1 MNKISFGQSKRLG
14 RRFGSTQNMLAMKL
28 TWIFIGIFSLGG
40 YANTRG
46 QTVDLNVKNGTV
58 KEVFSAIRK
67 QTGYRFICEEGLLK
81 KGWKIDLAVKG
92 DLKDALDALAANYPL
107 VYRMHEGTIVVK
119 ERPQSPVVPEAVR
132 KPPVHAQDRI
142 TGNVYDLSGAALAGV
157 SVKVIGKQVETA
169 TDGSGRFS
177 IGAGVGDS
185 LSFSYLGFETV
196 TVAVSGLSVNV
207 TMRPAQAEDLDEVV
221 VVGYGAVRRADLTG
235 SIASVS
241 AEQLTQVNAVST
253 IAQGLQGHAA
263 GVQVSQASG
272 QPGEFMRIKIRG
284 TNSLGASNEPLY
296 VVDGMP
302 LDGLTSQLNP
312 NDVES
317 ISVLKDA
324 SSTAI
329 YGSRGANGVIMI
341 TTKKGKT
348 GEPSISYS
356 GYAGAQ
362 DLRKK
367 MELIDAAEFAQ
378 LQNEVAANDGT
389 PLPWSQQ
396 EIDALGA
403 GTDWQ
408 DLVYRTA
415 LVHSHDFS
423 LSGGSER
430 TRYYSSFGYF
440 GQDGIIR
447 NSSFDRYSFRVNLE
461 QKISDRLRFNTSFSV
476 QQSNYERAQYQS
488 ADGSGGIPFT
498 TMVMPPTQGV
508 YNADGTYT
516 RFTGVPW
523 GQTNP
528 VGLSENWHNPSGN
541 LRLLGNV
548 NLSYRISDGLKLNVS
563 AGLDHGSN
571 KTETYYPGNITL
583 GQGTDADGQPA
594 FGRASRN
601 YGSSFSFLNENTL
614 EYTKQVRG
622 HSINA
627 LVGMTYQDSRSDG
640 LNSGTALGFLSD
652 IFQANNIQAA
662 VTKALPSTSF
672 NDNKLISYLGRANY
686 HYNNKY
692 YATFTARYDGS
703 SRFGANNKFAFFP
716 SGALAWAISEEDFLK
731 GSEAVSNLKLRVSY
745 GLSGNQAIANYQT
758 LANLASVDVAFN
770 NTQHT
775 GFSLSAL
782 ENRDLKW
789 ETTRQLD
796 AGLDVGLLEGKL
808 NITVDWYYKKT
819 TDLLLGVNLPGSSG
833 FSRVL
838 QNVGAVRN
846 RGLEF
851 QASLQQA
858 LGGVAWEPTL
868 TVSHNR
874 TKVLDL
880 GVDAHGNAITFME
893 IGTGGNWFPTIM
905 GQSMM
910 QLYGYTVEGI
920 YQTDAEAV
928 ANGEPTKKAGDYRF
942 RNWDGQG
949 VVNDQDDRT
958 VLSSFEPKFIFG
970 FNNRFAYKRL
980 DFSFLIVGSYGN
992 DIANEF
998 RKYNITMN
1006 GNWTPTREAFE
1017 QRWQG
1022 SGNAIDKPSANS
1034 GSAIRDY
1041 ANSLWLEDGSYL
1053 RLRDVTLGYS
1063 FSPKVFRGRGA
1074 SSVRA
1079 YVSLQNYLTITNY
1092 SGYDPEVSWASA
1104 SIVGWD
1110 RGNYPSTK
1118 SITAGLN
1125 ITF

>member
-1 MNKISFGQSKRLG
+1 
-14 RRFGSTQNMLAMKL
+14 MKL
-28 TWIFIGIFSLGG
+28 MLLLTVLAAMGAQGASR
-40 YANTRG
+40 A
-46 QTVDLNVKNGTV
+46 QTVTLDVKNRPV
-58 KEVFSAIRK
+58 KAVFDELRK
-67 QTGYRFICEEGLLK
+67 QTNYRFLYEKGLLDAA
-81 KGWKIDLAVKG
+81 WKVSVHAHDEPLEAVMQQVVA
-92 DLKDALDALAANYPL
+92 ALPL
-107 VYRMHEGTIVVK
+107 TYRMHDGVVVLKRAEPKLAAVK
-119 ERPQSPVVPEAVR
+119 EIP
-132 KPPVHAQDRI
+132 AQVAQQFVE
-142 TGNVYDLSGAALAGV
+142 GNVYDENGNSMVGV
-157 SVKVIGKQVETA
+157 SVKVVGTQRQTA
-169 TDGSGRFS
+169 TGEDGAFR
-177 IGAGVGDS
+177 IQADPGAQ
-185 LSFSYLGFETV
+185 LAFSYLGYEPV
-196 TVAVSGLSVNV
+196 TVQVGTQTLRVDMKPSAASG
-207 TMRPAQAEDLDEVV
+207 LDEVV
-221 VVGYGAVRRADLTG
+221 VVGYGTVRRADLTG

-241 AEQLTQVNAVST
+241 ADKLTQVNAVST

-263 GVQVSQASG
+263 GVQVNQSSG

-284 TNSLGASNEPLY
+284 TNSLGASNDPLY

-317 ISVLKDA
+317 VSVLKDA

-341 TTKKGKT
+341 TTKKGKS
-348 GEPSISYS
+348 GEPAITYT

-362 DLRKK
+362 RLRKK
-367 MELIDAAEFAQ
+367 MDLIDATEFAQ
-378 LQNEVAANDGT
+378 LQNEVATNDGK
-389 PLPWSQQ
+389 PLPWTQQ
-396 EIDALGA
+396 QIDGLGA

-408 DLVYRTA
+408 DLVYRSA
-415 LVHSHDFS
+415 LVQSHDLSF
-423 LSGGSER
+423 SGGSER
-430 TRYYSSFGYF
+430 TRYFSSFGYF
-440 GQDGIIR
+440 NQDGIIR
-447 NSSFDRYSFRVNLE
+447 NSSFDRYSFRVNLDH
-461 QKISDRLRFNTSFSV
+461 KISDRLQFNTNLSV

-498 TMVMPPTQGV
+498 TMVMPATVGV

-523 GQTNP
+523 GETNP

-548 NLSYRISDGLKLNVS
+548 NLSYRIVEGLKLNVS

-571 KTETYYPGNITL
+571 KSESYFPANITL
-583 GQGTDADGQPA
+583 GQGADADGQPA

-601 YGSSFSFLNENTL
+601 YGSGYSFLNENTL
-614 EYTKQVRG
+614 EYGTQLGG
-622 HSINA
+622 HNLNVIA
-627 LVGMTYQDSRSDG
+627 GLTYQDSRNDG

-652 IFQANNIQAA
+652 VFGANNIQAA

-672 NDNKLISYLGRANY
+672 GDNKLVSYLGRANY
-686 HYNNKY
+686 NFDSKY
-692 YATFTARYDGS
+692 YVTLTGRYDGS

-716 SGALAWAISEEDFLK
+716 SGALAWAVSEEDFLK
-731 GSEAVSNLKLRVSY
+731 DSEAVSNLKLRVSY
-745 GLSGNQAIANYQT
+745 GFSGNQAISNYQT
-758 LANLASVDVAFN
+758 LANLSAVDVAFN
-770 NTQHT
+770 NVLNT

-782 ENRDLKW
+782 DNRDLRW
-789 ETTRQLD
+789 ETTQQLD
-796 AGLDVGLLEGKL
+796 AGLDIGLLRGRL
-808 NITVDWYYKKT
+808 DLTLDWYDKRTK
-819 TDLLLGVNLPGSSG
+819 DLLLGVDLPGSSG

-838 QNVGAVRN
+838 QNIGEVQN
-846 RGLEF
+846 RGFEF
-851 QASLQQA
+851 QASLLQDFGQ
-858 LGGVAWEPTL
+858 VSWNPTL
-868 TVSHNR
+868 TLSHNR

-880 GVDAHGNAITFME
+880 GSDAYGNPIQMME
-893 IGTGGNWFPTIM
+893 IGTGGNWFPTIV

-942 RNWDGQG
+942 KNWDGQG
-949 VVNDQDDRT
+949 VVNDADDRT
-958 VLSSFEPKFIFG
+958 VLSNFEPKFTFG
-970 FNNRFAYKRL
+970 FNNRFTYRRF
-980 DFSFLIVGSYGN
+980 DFSFLVVGSYGN

-1006 GNWTPTREAFE
+1006 GSWTPTRALYE

-1022 SGNAIDKPSANS
+1022 SGNGVDKPSANS
-1034 GSAIRDY
+1034 GSAVRDY

-1053 RLRDVTLGYS
+1053 RLRDVAIGYS
-1063 FSPKVFRGRGA
+1063 FSPRMFRSGKA
-1074 SSVRA
+1074 SSIRA
-1079 YVSLQNYLTITNY
+1079 YVSLQNMLTFTNY

-1125 ITF
+1125 VTF

>member
-1 MNKISFGQSKRLG
+1 MNKISLGQFKRVG
-14 RRFGSTQNMLAMKL
+14 RRYGSEKSMLAMKL
-28 TWIFIGIFSLGG
+28 TWIFISVFSLGG
-40 YANTRG
+40 YANTWG
-46 QTVDLNVKNGTV
+46 QVVDLDVKNSTV
-58 KEVFSAIRK
+58 KAVFSEIRK
-67 QTGYRFICEEGLLK
+67 QTGYRFIYEESLLK
-81 KGWKIDLAVKG
+81 SGWEITLTAKGE
-92 DLKDALDALAANYPL
+92 LKEVMDKMVEKYRL
-107 VYRMHEGTIVVK
+107 VYHMHEGTIVVK
-119 ERPQSPVVPEAVR
+119 ERMLPATVTPTAQHAPAPV
-132 KPPVHAQDRI
+132 QDRI
-142 TGNVYDLSGAALAGV
+142 TGSVRDQTGTTLAGV
-157 SVKVIGKQVETA
+157 SIKVVGKSAEAA
-169 TDGSGRFS
+169 TDGAGRFS
-177 IGAGVGDS
+177 ITAMVGDS
-185 LSFSYLGFETV
+185 LAFSYLGYET
-196 TVAVSGLSVNV
+196 TTLLANGPSIAVILQ
-207 TMRPAQAEDLDEVV
+207 PAAASDLDEVV
-221 VVGYGAVRRADLTG
+221 VVGYGTVRRSDLTG

-241 AEQLTQVNAVST
+241 AEKLTQVNAVST

-263 GVQVSQASG
+263 GVQVMQSSG

-341 TTKKGKT
+341 TTKKGNA
-348 GEPSISYS
+348 GEPAIGYT

-367 MELIDAAEFAQ
+367 MDLINASEFAQ
-378 LQNEVAANDGT
+378 LQNDVATNDGT
-389 PLPWSQQ
+389 ALPWSQQ
-396 EIDALGA
+396 EIDAFGT

-415 LVHSHDFS
+415 MVHSHDLS
-423 LSGGSER
+423 LSGGNEK
-430 TRYYSSFGYF
+430 TRYFSSFGYF
-440 GQDGIIR
+440 NQDGIIR
-447 NSSFDRYSFRVNLE
+447 NSSFDRYSFRINVD
-461 QKISDRLRFNTSFSV
+461 QKITERFQFNTNLSV

-498 TMVMPPTQGV
+498 TMVMPATQGV
-508 YNADGTYT
+508 YNTDGTYT

-523 GQTNP
+523 GETNP
-528 VGLSENWHNPSGN
+528 VGLSENWHNPSKN

-548 NLSYRISDGLKLNVS
+548 NLSYQLMDDLKLNVS
-563 AGLDHGSN
+563 AGIDHGNN
-571 KTETYYPGNITL
+571 KSETYYPGNITL

-594 FGRASRN
+594 FGRASKN
-601 YGSSFSFLNENTL
+601 YGTSFSFLNENTL
-614 EYTKQVRG
+614 EYTKQLGG
-622 HSINA
+622 HNLNVLA
-627 LVGMTYQDSRSDG
+627 GLTYQDSRNDG

-652 IFQANNIQAA
+652 VFETNNIQAA
-662 VTKALPSTSF
+662 VTKAQPSTSF
-672 NDNKLISYLGRANY
+672 GDNKLISYLGRVNY
-686 HYNNKY
+686 HYNRKY
-692 YATFTARYDGS
+692 YVTLTARYDGS

-716 SGALAWAISEEDFLK
+716 SGALAWAVSEEDFLK
-731 GSEAVSNLKLRVSY
+731 DSEAISNLKLRTSF
-745 GLSGNQAIANYQT
+745 GFSGNQAIANYQT
-758 LANLASVDVAFN
+758 LANLSSVDIALN

-775 GFSLSAL
+775 GFLLSAL
-782 ENRDLKW
+782 ENRNLKW
-789 ETTRQLD
+789 ETTRQVD
-796 AGLDVGLLEGKL
+796 VGLDVGFLKGKL
-808 NITVDWYYKKT
+808 NITADWYDKRT
-819 TDLLLGVNLPGSSG
+819 SDLLLGVNLPGSSG

-846 RGLEF
+846 RGFEF
-851 QASLQQA
+851 QASLQQN
-858 LGGVAWEPTL
+858 LGNVIWNPIL
-868 TVSHNR
+868 NVSHNR

-880 GVDAHGNAITFME
+880 GVDAHGNAINFME
-893 IGTGGNWFPTIM
+893 IGTGGNWFPTIV

-928 ANGEPTKKAGDYRF
+928 ENGEPTKKAGDYRF
-942 RNWDGQG
+942 KNWDGEG

-958 VLSSFEPKFIFG
+958 VLSNFEPEFTFG
-970 FNNRFAYKRL
+970 FNNQFAYKRL

-1006 GNWTPTREAFE
+1006 GSWTPTQEAYE

-1022 SGNAIDKPSANS
+1022 SGNAIDRPSAGS

-1063 FSPKVFRGRGA
+1063 FAPQPFRAGKA
-1074 SSVRA
+1074 SSIRV
-1079 YVSLQNYLTITNY
+1079 YVSLQNYLTFTNY

>member
-1 MNKISFGQSKRLG
+1 MDKISHGQFIRI
-14 RRFGSTQNMLAMKL
+14 MKL
-28 TWIFIGIFSLGG
+28 TWIFISIFSLGG
-40 YANTRG
+40 YANTSG
-46 QTVDLNVKNGTV
+46 QTVDLDVKNSSV
-58 KEVFSAIRK
+58 KTVFSEIRK
-67 QTGYRFICEEGLLK
+67 QTGYRFIYEESLLRSGLKITLTAKGALK
-81 KGWKIDLAVKG
+81 EV
-92 DLKDALDALAANYPL
+92 LDKMTEKYPL
-107 VYRMHEGTIVVK
+107 EYYMHEGTIVVK
-119 ERPQSPVVPEAVR
+119 EKVGVPVAVNPGPNPR
-132 KPPVHAQDRI
+132 AQVQDRI
-142 TGNVYDLSGAALAGV
+142 TGNVYDQTGTALAGV
-157 SVKVIGKQVETA
+157 SVKVAGKPTEAA
-169 TDGSGRFS
+169 TDEKGRFS
-177 IGAGVGDS
+177 IAAVVGDS
-185 LSFSYLGFETV
+185 LVFSYLGYETA
-196 TVAVSGLSVNV
+196 TVLADRLSVNV
-207 TMRPAQAEDLDEVV
+207 TMRQAEAADLDEVV
-221 VVGYGAVRRADLTG
+221 VVGYGTVRRSDLTG

-241 AEQLTQVNAVST
+241 AEKLTQVNAVST

-263 GVQVSQASG
+263 GVQVTQASG

-284 TNSLGASNEPLY
+284 TNSLGASNDPLY
-296 VVDGMP
+296 VIDGMP
-302 LDGLTSQLNP
+302 VDGLTSQLNP

-317 ISVLKDA
+317 VSVLKDA

-341 TTKKGKT
+341 TTKKGKA

-367 MELIDAAEFAQ
+367 VELINAAEFAQ
-378 LQNEVAANDGT
+378 LQNEVATNDGT
-389 PLPWSQQ
+389 SLPWTPQ
-396 EIDALGA
+396 EIDALGE

-415 LVHSHDFS
+415 MVQSHDLS
-423 LSGGSER
+423 LSGGNEK
-430 TRYYSSFGYF
+430 TRYFSSFGYF
-440 GQDGIIR
+440 NQDGIIR
-447 NSSFDRYSFRVNLE
+447 NSSFDRYSFRVNLD
-461 QKISDRLRFNTSFSV
+461 QKISEKLQFNTNLSV
-476 QQSNYERAQYQS
+476 QQSNFERAQYQS

-508 YNADGTYT
+508 YNADGVYT

-523 GQTNP
+523 GETNP
-528 VGLSENWHNPSGN
+528 VGLSENWHNPSKN

-548 NLSYRISDGLKLNVS
+548 NLSYQIMDGLKLNVS
-563 AGLDHGSN
+563 AGLDHSSD
-571 KTETYYPGNITL
+571 KSEIYYPGNITL
-583 GQGTDADGQPA
+583 GQGTDADGQPV

-601 YGSSFSFLNENTL
+601 YGTSFSFLNENTL
-614 EYTKQVRG
+614 EYAREIGSHNLNIV
-622 HSINA
+622 
-627 LVGMTYQDSRSDG
+627 VGLTYQDSRSDE
-640 LNSGTALGFLSD
+640 LKSGSGLGFLSD
-652 IFQANNIQAA
+652 IFGANNIQAA
-662 VTKALPSTSF
+662 VTKAQPSSSF
-672 NDNKLISYLGRANY
+672 GDNKLVSYLGRANY

-692 YATFTARYDGS
+692 YVTLTARYDGS

-716 SGALAWAISEEDFLK
+716 SGALAWAVSEEDFLK
-731 GSEAVSNLKLRVSY
+731 DSEAISNLKLRTSF
-745 GLSGNQAIANYQT
+745 GFSGNQAIANYQT
-758 LANLASVDVAFN
+758 LANLTSVDIALN

-796 AGLDVGLLEGKL
+796 LGLDLGLLNGKL
-808 NITVDWYYKKT
+808 NITADWYDKRT
-819 TDLLLGVNLPGSSG
+819 TDLLLGINLPGSSG

-846 RGLEF
+846 RGVEF
-851 QASLQQA
+851 QVSLQQS
-858 LGGVAWEPTL
+858 LGNVTWNPIL

-880 GVDAHGNAITFME
+880 GVDAHNNPISFME
-893 IGTGGNWFPTIM
+893 IGTGGNWFPTIV

-928 ANGEPTKKAGDYRF
+928 ENGEPTKKAGDYRF
-942 RNWDGQG
+942 KNWDGEG
-949 VVNDQDDRT
+949 VVNDQEDRT
-958 VLSSFEPKFIFG
+958 VLSNFEPKFTFG
-970 FNNRFAYKRL
+970 FNNHFTYKRL

-1022 SGNAIDKPSANS
+1022 SGNVIDKPSAGS
-1034 GSAIRDY
+1034 GSAVRDY

-1063 FSPKVFRGRGA
+1063 FAPQVFRREKA
-1074 SSVRA
+1074 SSIRV
-1079 YVSLQNYLTITNY
+1079 YVSLQNYLTFTKY